1 MGLGQYSPALI
12 NVPRGSTRLCPVLQV
27 CGHLLQ
33 VGDEGGHLQMA
44 RLFVGRS
51 KDRGRMDSG
60 RDNRHPRRL
69 EELTTLGADPEIATE
84 QGLGC
89 GRPQADDYAGPD
101 HRQLGVEPRPAGL
114 DLGRI
119 GLLME
124 PFLAARLPLE
134 VFDRVGHVDQGPV
147 DAGLLEGAIQK
158 APGWADERFALDVLA
173 IAGLLSNE
181 HDRRAIAPLTKY
193 GLSA

>member
-1 MGLGQYSPALI
+1 
-12 NVPRGSTRLCPVLQV
+12 
-27 CGHLLQ
+27 
-33 VGDEGGHLQMA
+33 MA

-60 RDNRHPRRL
+60 RDKRHPRRL
-69 EELTTLGADPEIATE
+69 EELTTLGADPEVATE

-89 GRPQADDYAGPD
+89 GRPQADDYAWPD

-119 GLLME
+119 
-124 PFLAARLPLE
+124 
-134 VFDRVGHVDQGPV
+134 GHVDQGPV

-181 HDRRAIAPLTKY
+181 HDRRAFAPLTKY